1 MESPKRVPS
10 GSRHTYRGHR
20 RESYY
25 PIDNAELVELRARQR
40 TFDGAYARTSLGTLG
55 STIVFLKLFDRR
67 FYRIGLLY
75 CILTALLALTTVVRR
90 KHSRHDFSDKY
101 RGIGGRGDGTGDD
114 DRLTLE
120 GGGDPVPVRI
130 FGRPFV
136 TAGRIVIIISLLVVT
151 IQVTLLAFIFELPH
165 RDA

>member
-1 MESPKRVPS
+1 MESPKPVPS

-20 RESYY
+20 RESYH

-55 STIVFLKLFDRR
+55 YTIVFLKLFDRR

-101 RGIGGRGDGTGDD
+101 RSIGGRGDGA
-114 DRLTLE
+114 
-120 GGGDPVPVRI
+120 GGGDPVPVDGRRI

-136 TAGRIVIIISLLVVT
+136 TAGRIVIIISLLVVS